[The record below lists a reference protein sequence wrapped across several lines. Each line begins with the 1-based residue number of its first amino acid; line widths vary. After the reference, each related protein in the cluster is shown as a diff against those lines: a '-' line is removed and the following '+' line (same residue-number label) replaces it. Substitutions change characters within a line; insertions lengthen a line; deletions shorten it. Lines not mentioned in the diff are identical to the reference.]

1 LTLRKRR
8 AAAGF
13 SLLITCAAALAL
25 AACGGGGSSQTS
37 ASAQATFDPQA
48 VPTGQVGEMVRYGH
62 ELIVHTRAHLKPFV
76 TANMDCAACHVN
88 AGTKPRGGTFVGIAA
103 QFPQWNSRAK
113 RVISLQDRLA
123 ECFLYSMNGHP
134 PAYNSREMEAMVAYI
149 TYLSRGTKIGAKPD
163 PGARLAHFDPP
174 SAPDPKRG
182 AQLYTQKCS
191 ACHGADGSGSEQFPP
206 LWGAKSFNAGAG
218 MHRLWTMA
226 GFVRYNM
233 PQNAPG
239 TLSDQEA
246 YDVSAYV
253 LSHSRPKF
261 NKRKIVA
268 FPEQDAGYF

>member
-1 LTLRKRR
+1 MRR
-8 AAAGF
+8 VLFIA
-13 SLLITCAAALAL
+13 AAALTAML
-25 AACGGGGSSQTS
+25 AACGGGGKTAQQQP
-37 ASAQATFDPQA
+37 AAQAAFDPQA
-48 VPTGQVGEMVRYGH
+48 VPTGHVGDLIRYGH
-62 ELIVHTRAHLKPFV
+62 ELIVNTRVHLKPYV
-76 TANMDCAACHVN
+76 TANMDCQACHVN
-88 AGTKPRGGTFVGIAA
+88 AGTKTRGGTFVGIAA

-134 PAYNSREMEAMVAYI
+134 PAYSSREMEAMVAYI
-149 TYLSRGTKIGAKPD
+149 TYLSRGFKLGSKPD
-163 PGARLAHFDPP
+163 PAVRIAHFEPP
-174 SAPDPKRG
+174 ASPDPKHG
-182 AQLYTQKCS
+182 AQLYAQKCA
-191 ACHGADGSGSEQFPP
+191 ACHGANGAGSAAFPP
-206 LWGAKSFNAGAG
+206 LWGASSFNGGAG

-261 NKRKIVA
+261 DKSKTVT
-268 FPEQDAGYF
+268 FPALDASYF